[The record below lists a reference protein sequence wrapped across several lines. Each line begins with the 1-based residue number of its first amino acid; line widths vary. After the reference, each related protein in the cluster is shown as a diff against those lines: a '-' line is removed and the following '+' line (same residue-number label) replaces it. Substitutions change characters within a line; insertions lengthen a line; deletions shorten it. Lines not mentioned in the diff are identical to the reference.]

1 MRRLYIFIVLSLLIF
16 SQGPYAQCNSLNT
29 AISNKIKHLGK
40 WSSNEDPLFKEGH
53 SDAVPQGLVDFVEET
68 LSESVLAPENNNYF
82 YDKAQLNTALN
93 DTSEVFLTFVTKGAG

>member
-1 MRRLYIFIVLSLLIF
+1 
-16 SQGPYAQCNSLNT
+16 
-29 AISNKIKHLGK
+29 LGK

-82 YDKAQLNTALN
+82 YDKAQLNRACLKTRGL
-93 DTSEVFLTFVTKGAG
+93 